1 MNVKLQLIVENVLK
15 HYLDANIVSE
25 EARNRIAQDVSEIYF
40 GSPMFLIPEKDNIN
54 DEVINFYK
62 EKKRC

>member
-40 GSPMFLIPEKDNIN
+40 SSPMFLVAEGVNEEIT
-54 DEVINFYK
+54 NFY
-62 EKKRC
+62 EGKKDDN